1 MLGYEGNK
9 MSYNLT
15 ETDLQVMIDWE
26 RSRAASYRLSDK
38 QDNVD
43 IVVGFIRS
51 RFGKITPESLDAAV
65 ATNFRSLDYMTG
77 QEHPVLRAEL
87 AQKAKDAADKAQ
99 AERDKI
105 ELDKKRKLHD
115 QIKAGIQ
122 PNQSKIKTEFDRDEG
137 TQKRAQD
144 AREAAEKAAFKQV
157 EDASREEV
165 ERLRDGYMVSHNGGQ
180 TNWARTSER
189 RDLLKATRVSKKDGT
204 ILWTETLRLIKNC
217 LHGFEIEDSKRVS

>member
-1 MLGYEGNK
+1 MLGYERNK

-26 RSRAASYRLSDK
+26 RSRAASYRLSGK

-51 RFGKITPESLDAAV
+51 KFGKITPEGLDAAV
-65 ATNFRSLDYMTG
+65 ATNFRSLDYMPG

-99 AERDKI
+99 ADRDKI
-105 ELDKKRKLHD
+105 ELEKRRKRDD

-122 PNQSKIKTEFDRDEG
+122 PSQSRIRTEFDRDDAS
-137 TQKRAQD
+137 QKRA
-144 AREAAEKAAFKQV
+144 
-157 EDASREEV
+157 
-165 ERLRDGYMVSHNGGQ
+165 
-180 TNWARTSER
+180 
-189 RDLLKATRVSKKDGT
+189 
-204 ILWTETLRLIKNC
+204 
-217 LHGFEIEDSKRVS
+217 